1 MLHILQVHARNTM
14 LTVIAQQIRQHVPGI
29 IQLGSLHCIIES
41 FLIISQVHVA
51 DCSVQVRFGI
61 VWIVFYIL
69 IALPATPGC
78 LIARSCCQLSSTAAI
93 KGPQHTILLLH
104 LHESRAY
111 LICCS
116 AEAMTTCSDLRQG
129 KVSSYIRRQES
140 LPRALAPACR
150 LSLRR
155 RTF

>member
-1 MLHILQVHARNTM
+1 M

-69 IALPATPGC
+69 IALPATTFLMPDCQVLLSTIKHSCYQGSPAYY
-78 LIARSCCQLSSTAAI
+78 IAFAFARKSRLLD
-93 KGPQHTILLLH
+93 LLLH
-104 LHESRAY
+104 
-111 LICCS
+111 
-116 AEAMTTCSDLRQG
+116 
-129 KVSSYIRRQES
+129 
-140 LPRALAPACR
+140 
-150 LSLRR
+150 
-155 RTF
+155 